1 MRFSGSNLIL
11 KKQGITAVKVS
22 TDTFR
27 TMQVRRELT
36 NLQQKTEFSFYK
48 ASQEMSTIMADVSK
62 NGSSSSETPKT
73 SEWRKII
80 FPPADNGNST
90 GTTVKIGQRLG
101 LPFVRSLQPSIKIK
115 LPEHNHQGE
124 NVKFFET
131 DIFQDGTGTIG
142 ISGVVWDCGLYLVD
156 YLISQYFTHNNLF
169 PYKTVLDVGCGTGI
183 GGISSLH
190 LGAEYVTF
198 TDLFFIE
205 SLENN
210 LDQLPE
216 SVRRKASFIA
226 YQWGNQPIPEGL
238 NYPLIVEGSVEDN
251 AHPKWDLIICSD
263 LLYESKN
270 HSSLLSFLNQLSY
283 QMIIFS
289 YKKRHDKE
297 EMLFF
302 EQLSENHSL
311 SVVDPEEV
319 PSCNI
324 PKESVHHGLYLIV
337 ARRK

>member
-1 MRFSGSNLIL
+1 MAYKLNSEEN
-11 KKQGITAVKVS
+11 KVYGCKS
-22 TDTFR
+22 PDDGRR
-27 TMQVRRELT
+27 TT
-36 NLQQKTEFSFYK
+36 NEQLNFLYK
-48 ASQEMSTIMADVSK
+48 APQVKSIIMEVSK
-62 NGSSSSETPKT
+62 NDSSSSDTPKT
-73 SEWRKII
+73 CEWREII
-80 FPPADNGNST
+80 FPPVDSGNSA
-90 GTTVKIGQRLG
+90 GASVKIGQRLG

-115 LPEHNHQGE
+115 LPEHKHQGE
-124 NVKFFET
+124 NAKFFET

-169 PYKTVLDVGCGTGI
+169 RYETVLDVGCGTGI

-190 LGAEYVTF
+190 LGAEFVTF

-216 SVRRKASFIA
+216 SVRRKSSFIA
-226 YQWGNQPIPEGL
+226 HQWGNQPIPEGL
-238 NYPLIVEGSVEDN
+238 KYPLIERSVEDN
-251 AHPKWDLIICSD
+251 TNPNWDLIICSD

-270 HSSLLSFLNQLSY
+270 HSALLSFLNQLSY

-324 PKESVHHGLYLIV
+324 PKESVYHGLYLIA